1 MAIAYPAASDRSPML
16 RVSLIVEALRARPGV
31 IVWAAALAQGALWT
45 LVPALFYTAPPG
57 DVPLVLAVGHEW
69 LTASPYGPPL
79 SYWLAEMAFRAA
91 GSHVLGVYLLAQLCV
106 IVTYLAVFW
115 LGRRIVGAAHAAIAV
130 LLMVGISAFTVPSV
144 DFGPAVL
151 AMPLTALSLLF
162 LHRAIADNH
171 FPDWLALGLAL
182 GLLLFTTQAGLI
194 LAALI
199 VIAMVVTGRG
209 RARLMSIGPWAAAA
223 IAVLANLPQLLLI
236 DRAGIDPAQMIA
248 TLRAAIVPPRST
260 AYVGLA
266 LGILLTHAGLVIL
279 LFVAGRLFAPR
290 RAGAPVFERQPVE
303 RFGRR
308 FVYVFWLMPLL
319 IALAIAAAF
328 GMPAPAGGTAPLVI
342 LSGLAVA
349 MAAGNAIR
357 LYRERTAAL
366 VWLGLL
372 LAPPAFV
379 LVTMLT
385 APVTAIELEVS
396 KPAAEMAQF
405 FTETFR
411 RRTGKPLAIVAGD
424 ARTAGLVA
432 LASPD
437 RPRLYVDG
445 SPVRAPWITD
455 ATLREK
461 GAIVMW
467 AATDAAGTPPAHLKA
482 RFPDMVAEVPRSF
495 ERTVQGRLPL
505 LRIGW
510 AVLRPAQ

>member
-1 MAIAYPAASDRSPML
+1 MAITYPAASDRAPML
-16 RVSLIVEALRARPGV
+16 RVSLIVEALRARPALM
-31 IVWAAALAQGALWT
+31 VWAAALAQGALWT
-45 LVPALFYTAPPG
+45 LVPALFYAAPPG
-57 DVPLVLAVGHEW
+57 DVPLVLAVGREW
-69 LTASPYGPPL
+69 LTVSPYGPPL
-79 SYWLAEMAFRAA
+79 SYWLAECAFRAA
-91 GSHVLGVYLLAQLCV
+91 GNHVTGVYLLAQVCV

-162 LHRAIADNH
+162 LHRAVVDNH
-171 FPDWLALGLAL
+171 LPDWLALGLTL

-194 LAALI
+194 LVALI
-199 VIAMVVTGRG
+199 VLVIFASGRG
-209 RARLMSIGPWAAAA
+209 RARLGSVGPWTAAA
-223 IAVLANLPQLLLI
+223 IAALVNVPQLLLI
-236 DRAGIDPAQMIA
+236 ERAGFDAAQTLA
-248 TLRAAIVPPRST
+248 TLRAGIVPPRPA

-266 LGILLTHAGLVIL
+266 LGILLTHAALVIL
-279 LFVAGRLFAPR
+279 LFVAGRLFAAR
-290 RAGAPVFERQPVE
+290 RAGAPVFERQPVD
-303 RFGRR
+303 RFGRC
-308 FVYVFWLMPLL
+308 FVYVFWLVPLL
-319 IALAIAAAF
+319 IASGLAAAF
-328 GMPAPAGGTAPLVI
+328 GASAPFGGTAPLVI
-342 LSGLAVA
+342 LSGLAVV
-349 MAAGNAIR
+349 MAAGDTIR

-372 LAPPAFV
+372 IAPPAFV
-379 LVTMLT
+379 LATMLT

-424 ARTAGLVA
+424 ARSAGLVA
-432 LASPD
+432 ITSSD

-445 SPVRAPWITD
+445 SPARAPWITD
-455 ATLREK
+455 AALREK

-467 AATDAAGTPPAHLKA
+467 TATDAAGTPPAHLKA

-510 AVLRPAQ
+510 AVIRPQ